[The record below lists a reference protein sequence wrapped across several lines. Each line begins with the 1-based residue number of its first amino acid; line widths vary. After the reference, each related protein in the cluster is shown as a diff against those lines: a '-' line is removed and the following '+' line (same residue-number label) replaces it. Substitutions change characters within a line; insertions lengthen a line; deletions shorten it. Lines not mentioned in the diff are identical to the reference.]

1 MLANTAAELEPV
13 HAGHVHVE
21 QGEVDP
27 GVLLRQAAIDRT
39 KRLFGALRA
48 HGFIP
53 FHAEELLKHLHDRK
67 LIVHDKQSLL
77 WPHSHQPH
85 VGPNTSLARHRPA
98 KVFAIIMPSKC
109 RQSIYHSDV
118 FQAEARS
125 RAAMRAT

>member
-1 MLANTAAELEPV
+1 MLANTAAEFEPV

-77 WPHSHQPH
+77 
-85 VGPNTSLARHRPA
+85 
-98 KVFAIIMPSKC
+98 
-109 RQSIYHSDV
+109 
-118 FQAEARS
+118 
-125 RAAMRAT
+125 